1 MLYYPNNSHALKRG
15 TGELFFAKQ
24 LDCINFHFR
33 FKSYFT
39 LYARHTRPH
48 TNNCHH
54 YKIYCMN
61 ILEIKVL
68 KGPNYWSVRRPKL
81 IQMKLALEEMEQRPT
96 DTIEGFTERLENLFP
111 TLIEHRCSVG
121 TRGGFFERVRTG
133 TWMGHV
139 IEHIALEIQTLAGM
153 DTGFGRTRTANDGP
167 GVYYVCF
174 TYMEEDAG
182 VFAAKAAVRIAQAL
196 TDNVEYNIEDDIQK
210 LREIREN
217 TRLGP
222 STGCIVEEA
231 AKRNIP
237 YIRLNKQSLVQLGY
251 GVHQKRIRA
260 TIASTTSNIAVDIA
274 GDKEETKLLLSAAEI
289 PVPGGTVVKTI
300 EALKDAVEKYT
311 YPLVIKPIDGN
322 HGKGNTTNIVN
333 WEQSVKAFE
342 AAQVYGRNV
351 IVEKFI
357 TGFDFRCLVINNKF
371 ICAAL
376 RTPASVVGDGK
387 NNIQY
392 LIDETNK
399 DSRRGFAHEKVLT
412 QITVD
417 GSTMKMLEDKG
428 YTLDTIPAKDE
439 RVLLKTT
446 ANLSTGGTSIDVTDE
461 VHPANVFMCER
472 ISKIIGLDICGID
485 IMATDLRTPVNENGG
500 AVLEV
505 NAAPGFRMHIE
516 PAEGLGRNVAEPVID
531 MLFPKGSVGRIPI
544 IAITG
549 TNGKTTT
556 TRLTAH
562 IAKCAGKKVGY
573 TTSDGVYIQN
583 QLMMKGD
590 CTGPLSS
597 AFVLK
602 DPTVDFAVLECARGG
617 ILKAGLAFQHCDVGV
632 VTNVAA
638 DHIGLGG
645 INSIQQMAKV
655 KAVVPETVF
664 PHGYAILNAEDD
676 LVYAMRTDL
685 KCNVG
690 LFSMNEHSPRIKEH
704 CARGGLATVFENGY
718 ITIMKGNWKIRVMP
732 AKDIPLTYEG
742 KAIHNI
748 ANCLPA
754 VLATY
759 LYRDIT
765 IEDIRQGLQTF
776 IPGESLT
783 PGRLNFFHFKNIT
796 FLADFAHN
804 PHGLK
809 LLCDFISKLDYKR
822 KIGVISGTGDRRDE
836 DIMELGE
843 ISAQYFDEI
852 IIRCDKNLRG
862 RTADEII
869 SLLQQG
875 IAKVKPQVP
884 TKVIANENE
893 ALEYIY
899 EHQVPGAL
907 YTIMCDVVA
916 GALDKIKELK
926 AREETATG

>member
-1 MLYYPNNSHALKRG
+1 M
-15 TGELFFAKQ
+15 
-24 LDCINFHFR
+24 
-33 FKSYFT
+33 
-39 LYARHTRPH
+39 
-48 TNNCHH
+48 
-54 YKIYCMN
+54 KIV
-61 ILEIKVL
+61 EIKVL
-68 KGPNYWSVRRPKL
+68 KGPNYWSVRRTKL
-81 IQMKLALEEMEQRPT
+81 IQMKLDLEEMEQRPT
-96 DTIEGFTERLENLFP
+96 NSIDGFRERLEKMFP
-111 TLIEHRCSVG
+111 SMIEHRCSVG
-121 TRGGFFERVRTG
+121 TRGGFFQRVEEG

-153 DTGFGRTRTANDGP
+153 DVGFGRTRTANEKE

-182 VFAAKAAVRIAQAL
+182 VYAARASVRIAQAL
-196 TDNVEYNIEDDIQK
+196 TDGTGYNLDEDIQK
-210 LREIREN
+210 LREIRED

-251 GVHQKRIRA
+251 GIHQKRIRA

-274 GDKEETKLLLSAAEI
+274 CDKEETKMLLEAAEI
-289 PVPGGTVVKTI
+289 PVPRGTVIRT
-300 EALKDAVEKYT
+300 EAGLEEAIAKYG

-322 HGKGNTTNIVN
+322 HGKGNTTNIIN
-333 WEQSVKAFE
+333 REQAQKAFE
-342 AAQVYGRNV
+342 AAKAYSRSV
-351 IVEKFI
+351 IIERFI

-376 RTPASVVGDGK
+376 RTPASGVGDGVH
-387 NNIQY
+387 NIQW

-399 DSRRGFAHEKVLT
+399 DPRRGYGHEKVLT
-412 QITVD
+412 QITID
-417 GSTMKMLEDKG
+417 QFTQKMLDDANITLEYIPKKG
-428 YTLDTIPAKDE
+428 E
-439 RVLLKTT
+439 RVLLKPT
-446 ANLSTGGTSIDVTDE
+446 ANLSTGGTSTDVTDE
-461 VHPANVFMCER
+461 VHPANVFMFER
-472 ISKIIGLDICGID
+472 IARIIGLDICGID
-485 IMATDLRTPVNENGG
+485 VMATDLRTPVSENGG
-500 AVLEV
+500 AILEV

-516 PAEGLGRNVAEPVID
+516 PAEGLPRNVAEPVID

-544 IAITG
+544 IAVTG

-562 IAKCAGKKVGY
+562 IAKSAGKKVGY

-590 CTGPLSS
+590 CTGPVSS
-597 AFVLK
+597 TFVLK

-617 ILKAGLAFQHCDVGV
+617 ILKSGLAFQNCDVGI

-645 INSIQQMAKV
+645 IYTVEQMAKV

-676 LVYAMRTDL
+676 LVYAMKDNL
-685 KCNVG
+685 KCNIA
-690 LFSMNEHSPRIKEH
+690 LFSMDEHNPRIKEH
-704 CARGGLATVFENGY
+704 CAAGGLATVYENGY
-718 ITIMKGNWKIRVMP
+718 VTIMKGTWKIRVMA

-759 LYRDIT
+759 LYRDIS
-765 IEDIRQGLQTF
+765 IDDIKLGLQTF
-776 IPGESLT
+776 MPGEALT
-783 PGRLNFFHFKNIT
+783 PGRLNFFHFKNIS

-809 LLCDFISKLDYKR
+809 LLCDFVSKLDYKT
-822 KIGVISGTGDRRDE
+822 KVGVISGTGDRRDE

-843 ISAQYFDEI
+843 ISAQYFDQI

-869 SLLQQG
+869 GLLKQG
-875 IAKVKPQVP
+875 IDKVNPHVP
-884 TKVIANENE
+884 TLTIANENE

-899 EHQVPGAL
+899 ANQIPGAL

-926 AREETATG
+926 AREAKE